1 MEELMKRLALKSAF
15 MAAAIMTAAT
25 GIAFAAESQRE
36 FDTPSTLAPN
46 SPPVLPPRDRDP
58 HRDGQ
63 MLGDRAVDRED
74 RASLAVSPQPQL
86 NRDMA
91 PTPLAQR

>member
-1 MEELMKRLALKSAF
+1 MKRLALKSAF

-25 GIAFAAESQRE
+25 GITFAAESQRE
-36 FDTPSTLAPN
+36 FDTPTTLAPDA
-46 SPPVLPPRDRDP
+46 PPVLPPRDRDP

-63 MLGDRAVDRED
+63 MLGDRTVDRED
-74 RASLAVSPQPQL
+74 KASLAVSPQPQL

-91 PTPLAQR
+91 PTPLAPR

>member
-1 MEELMKRLALKSAF
+1 MKRLALKSAF
-15 MAAAIMTAAT
+15 MAAAT

-36 FDTPSTLAPN
+36 FDTPSTLAQN

-63 MLGDRAVDRED
+63 MLGDRPVDRED
-74 RASLAVSPQPQL
+74 RARLAVSPEPQL

-91 PTPLAQR
+91 PTPLAPR